1 MPLRLIALLCGLV
14 VLMAPVL
21 RGQVAVPPP
30 LVWFAPAPASLDLR
44 DLFLD
49 GRKNPAVDWQDVR
62 EQVQVFKFYTAQ
74 LLDNNEASWPNTFE
88 ALRDVRAFRK
98 LVDWRLAIA
107 IEVASVKEYSCD
119 SAAAVAGL
127 ARALMDRIER
137 EDAWVSY
144 LALDEPFL
152 SGAYDCHQP
161 EARTAALV
169 ADFTR
174 TVAPQRPKLK
184 IGLIEPYPTFRVD
197 QLARFFRLVEEQG
210 GRLDFLHLDVDMSV
224 VRALQ
229 ARDAIDLA
237 GDLRTL
243 DAFARARGI
252 PFGYI
257 VWGNAGESDSGVL
270 RGGDDRRC
278 AHLARRVPRLDA
290 DARARDLPEL
300 DPRPR
305 RPRAGPAQPAAE
317 HPVHA
322 HLPHRPWPALPAGPR
337 PLCLVRAAR
346 PGTCAGISR
355 ADGELAHRPRDL
367 QNAPPRKPLSFLDR
381 PA

>member
-1 MPLRLIALLCGLV
+1 MMRRAALVAAIALACVPGV
-14 VLMAPVL
+14 ASQSAAPS
-21 RGQVAVPPP
+21 PS
-30 LVWFAPAPASLDLR
+30 VWFAPAPASLDLR

-62 EQVQVFKFYTAQ
+62 EQLQVFKFYTGQ
-74 LLDNNEASWPNTFE
+74 LLDSHDASWPNTFD

-98 LVDWRLAIA
+98 LVDWRLEIA
-107 IEVASVKEYSCD
+107 IEVASVKDYSCD
-119 SAAAVAGL
+119 SAAGVAGL

-137 EDAWVSY
+137 QDAWVSY

-174 TVAPQRPKLK
+174 TVAPHRPKLK

-197 QLARFFRLVEEQG
+197 QLARFFRLVEEHG

-257 VWGNAGESDSGVL
+257 VWGNAGESDRAYYEAAMTDGVL
-270 RGGDDRRC
+270 TLRDVFRDWTRMPEHVIFQSWTRDAAGRALVPPNLPQSTPYTHTYLIDRGLRC
-278 AHLARRVPRLDA
+278 LQAL
-290 DARARDLPEL
+290 
-300 DPRPR
+300 
-305 RPRAGPAQPAAE
+305 GP
-317 HPVHA
+317 
-322 HLPHRPWPALPAGPR
+322 
-337 PLCLVRAAR
+337 CL
-346 PGTCAGISR
+346 
-355 ADGELAHRPRDL
+355 L
-367 QNAPPRKPLSFLDR
+367 
-381 PA
+381 